1 MTSIRALSCES
12 VIDGA
17 FFFHPDFQVPEEK
30 MGQHAREHMVL
41 PAWKFS
47 HFIVIH
53 AQVGFW
59 SPRSTARSPSAD
71 R

>member
-1 MTSIRALSCES
+1 
-12 VIDGA
+12 
-17 FFFHPDFQVPEEK
+17 

-53 AQVGFW
+53 AQVGFGLLEALLDR
-59 SPRSTARSPSAD
+59 PAQTAEPNERFKT
-71 R
+71 RT